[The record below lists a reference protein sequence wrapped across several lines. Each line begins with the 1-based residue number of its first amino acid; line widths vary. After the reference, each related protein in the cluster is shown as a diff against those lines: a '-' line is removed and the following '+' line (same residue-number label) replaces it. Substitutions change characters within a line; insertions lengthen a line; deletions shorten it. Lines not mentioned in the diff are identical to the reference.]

1 MVDKKNSSNTEHEAR
16 KGQRRRYLSEDEF
29 RKLLEEG
36 KVTPD
41 DRRKWEERRQDQS

>member
-1 MVDKKNSSNTEHEAR
+1 MVEKKESNSAERDER

-41 DRRKWEERRQDQS
+41 DRRRWEERRND

>member
-1 MVDKKNSSNTEHEAR
+1 MAEKKKPGKAEEDKR

-36 KVTPD
+36 KVTPN
-41 DRRKWEERRQDQS
+41 DRRKWEDRRND

>member
-1 MVDKKNSSNTEHEAR
+1 MGEKKKPGRTEETKR
-16 KGQRRRYLSEDEF
+16 RGQRRRYLSEDEF

-41 DRRKWEERRQDQS
+41 DRRKWEERRKK

>member
-1 MVDKKNSSNTEHEAR
+1 MAEKKKSDKTEEEKR

-41 DRRKWEERRQDQS
+41 DRRNWEERRED